1 MGYSTRYELTV
12 GCPEDTF
19 TQIKDRIA
27 VISDYEDPFE
37 DRIKWYDHDLH
48 MRQVSLEFPGVLLT
62 LNGEGEESED
72 IWVKY
77 YLNGKMQ
84 YERAKIVLGPFDPSK
99 LK

>member
-1 MGYSTRYELTV
+1 LTV
-12 GCPEDTF
+12 DCPEGAF
-19 TQIKDRIA
+19 TQIKDLIA

-37 DRIKWYDHDLH
+37 DNIKWYDHDLH
-48 MRQVSLEFPGVLLT
+48 MRQVSLAFPGVLLT
-62 LNGEGEESED
+62 LNGEGEESGD